1 MSDFQDGIKK
11 WVEVDNKIKILNE
24 EMKLL
29 RGIKTN
35 TMEFILDY
43 AEDNNLQN
51 AIIEITDG
59 KLKFQQSKTTKPL
72 TFKFLES
79 CLHECI
85 KDENQVKQIVNYV
98 KKKREI
104 KYSNYI
110 SRTYS

>member
-1 MSDFQDGIKK
+1 MAEFQENIKK

-24 EMKLL
+24 QVKTL
-29 RGIKTN
+29 RSVKN
-35 TMEFILDY
+35 ETMDYIFDY
-43 AEDNNLQN
+43 AQDNNLQN

-59 KLKFQQSKTTKPL
+59 KLKFQQSKTSTPL
-72 TFKFLES
+72 TFKFLEN

-85 KDENQVKQIVNYV
+85 KDETQVKQIINYV
-98 KKKREI
+98 KKKREV